1 MAQIINLEAHLKVLP
16 EGSLL
21 PGETTQYTASYV
33 IEDDAALSGQI
44 INTVTVS
51 ATAVSDSTV
60 VFDVSDDNDDDD
72 GNVLDDPTVVE
83 IDLTPQLEVTKAAAV
98 TQNNG
103 NSIVDLGDTIVYTI
117 TITNT
122 GNVNLQNLTISDT
135 LTDFNSQS
143 LTLSSTPT
151 FISGTNAT
159 ASTINLGGVA
169 VFRAEF
175 TITQQAVDAGGVDNV
190 AIVSAQ
196 SIVGSTVTSDT
207 SDDPS
212 TARAERSYFDFNY
225 SHSIYLCYKGCI
237 AG

>member
-1 MAQIINLEAHLKVLP
+1 M
-16 EGSLL
+16 
-21 PGETTQYTASYV
+21 T
-33 IEDDAALSGQI
+33 
-44 INTVTVS
+44 
-51 ATAVSDSTV
+51 
-60 VFDVSDDNDDDD
+60 D

-83 IDLTPQLEVTKAAAV
+83 IDLTPQLEVTKSAAV

-159 ASTINLGGVA
+159 ASTINLEG
-169 VFRAEF
+169 
-175 TITQQAVDAGGVDNV
+175 
-190 AIVSAQ
+190 
-196 SIVGSTVTSDT
+196 
-207 SDDPS
+207 
-212 TARAERSYFDFNY
+212 
-225 SHSIYLCYKGCI
+225 
-237 AG
+237 

>member
-1 MAQIINLEAHLKVLP
+1 MCIR
-16 EGSLL
+16 
-21 PGETTQYTASYV
+21 
-33 IEDDAALSGQI
+33 
-44 INTVTVS
+44 
-51 ATAVSDSTV
+51 DSV
-60 VFDVSDDNDDDD
+60 
-72 GNVLDDPTVVE
+72 
-83 IDLTPQLEVTKAAAV
+83 
-98 TQNNG
+98 
-103 NSIVDLGDTIVYTI
+103 VDLGDTIVYTI

-190 AIVSAQ
+190 AIVSAE

-212 TARAERSYFDFNY
+212 TLELNDPTSVSITATPSISVSKAASLDDPDNNGIDLGDTINY
-225 SHSIYLCYKGCI
+225 TIVVTNTGDLTLSNISVSDLLSDGNGTPLSLSQNVSLTSGDSSSLNVGSSLTYTACLLYTSD
-237 AG
+237 AADEL